1 MYDNILTIGLPS
13 VSDENPQDVGLL
25 EEEFTTQATTYLGDN
40 LNALQALTQVRTFIE
55 KTKDFFL

>member
-13 VSDENPQDVGLL
+13 VSDENLQDVGLL
-25 EEEFTTQATTYLGDN
+25 EEDFTTLATTYLGDN